1 MRRLILTLP
10 ALCVMMMVAMLS
22 CEEGNETM
30 ISTYDSDESHKAGQN
45 CMNCHTKGGEGEGWF
60 EVAGT
65 VYDSSGTSTYPNA
78 TVKFY
83 SGPNG
88 TGTLQYTLQVDA
100 RGNFYSTEEMNAPG
114 GLYVSV
120 QGDLQTN
127 HMLSIL
133 DSRNCNSCHGAGT
146 DRIWTK

>member
-10 ALCVMMMVAMLS
+10 ALFVMMMVVMLS

-65 VYDSSGTSTYPNA
+65 VYDSSGTSTYPN
-78 TVKFY
+78 
-83 SGPNG
+83 G
-88 TGTLQYTLQVDA
+88 TGTLHYTLQADA
-100 RGNFYSTEEMNAPG
+100 LGNFYSTEEMNSPG

-133 DSRNCNSCHGAGT
+133 SSRNCNSCFGTET